1 MDIKQNYIEK
11 GQGEPLIMLHGN
23 GEDCTYF
30 KRQMDDFSKHF
41 RTISLESRG
50 HGDTAYG
57 EKPFSLFQFADDR
70 KDFMNENDIPKAH
83 ILGFSDG
90 GNVAIIFAMRY
101 PEMVDKLIID
111 GANLNLDGLKKY
123 FVLSVKLRYRFSK
136 NDKVLKLLDLM
147 LKEPDLSFEDIKC
160 ITAKTLVMA
169 GTNDLIKLSHTKK
182 IAQAIPDSRLCILK
196 GPHSLAA
203 VKPREFN
210 KAVLDYLL

>member
-57 EKPFSLFQFADDR
+57 EKPFSLFQFADDL

-101 PEMVDKLIID
+101 PEMVD
-111 GANLNLDGLKKY
+111 Y
-123 FVLSVKLRYRFSK
+123 
-136 NDKVLKLLDLM
+136 
-147 LKEPDLSFEDIKC
+147 
-160 ITAKTLVMA
+160 
-169 GTNDLIKLSHTKK
+169 
-182 IAQAIPDSRLCILK
+182 
-196 GPHSLAA
+196 
-203 VKPREFN
+203 
-210 KAVLDYLL
+210 